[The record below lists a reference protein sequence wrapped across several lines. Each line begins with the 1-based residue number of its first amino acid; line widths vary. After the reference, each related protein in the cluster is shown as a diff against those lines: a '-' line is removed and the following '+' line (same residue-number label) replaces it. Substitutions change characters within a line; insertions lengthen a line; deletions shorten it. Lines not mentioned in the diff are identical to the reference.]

1 MNSVE
6 QICQELREYNNL
18 ELKTLHH
25 KNVVLDATFGFDTI
39 YRLDLEDDI
48 MSKFITDNEDIIQR
62 YMGVLSINI
71 DDIDTALCKEITRSI
86 LNIFDVETNNES
98 IPQRVKKILEYFSY
112 KYLLDLVRVVK
123 QISCSNLNNKISS
136 EFRTGIFEM
145 INIIIHGLNRGI
157 GFMISFLNYDIST
170 SREEMQSSF
179 EDSLSEFEEF
189 YIPKKRM
196 LNEEFQLML
205 DKIDRSYENGEME
218 LDIVNKIFSI
228 FFNSLDNIF
237 NFLKNETVKIILA
250 SVVENEGILERRR
263 IEMEENV
270 EERRMWDTFY
280 DYGRNLTENY
290 TQSQNGSC
298 EIYKYII
305 ILIVFLLFLVYFM
318 VY

>member
-1 MNSVE
+1 MIE
-6 QICQELREYNNL
+6 
-18 ELKTLHH
+18 
-25 KNVVLDATFGFDTI
+25 
-39 YRLDLEDDI
+39 
-48 MSKFITDNEDIIQR
+48 
-62 YMGVLSINI
+62 
-71 DDIDTALCKEITRSI
+71 
-86 LNIFDVETNNES
+86 
-98 IPQRVKKILEYFSY
+98 KKILEYFSY

-179 EDSLSEFEEF
+179 EDILSEFEEF